1 MESGTSKSTG
11 YAELRREGLGAEF
24 FKHAFGE
31 PRHLHPGL
39 ERAHH
44 SGVTFLLF
52 ERFSYHLIG
61 DRHHRIEYTRTS
73 SMRMNG
79 SGERHLRPWS
89 AACSAPLTGIA
100 GGALHSCA
108 HFLFLSCLHGC
119 TALVPPDQEGAA

>member
-73 SMRMNG
+73 SMCMNG
-79 SGERHLRPWS
+79 SGDMRPAPTGPRRERHE
-89 AACSAPLTGIA
+89 CA
-100 GGALHSCA
+100 GH
-108 HFLFLSCLHGC
+108 
-119 TALVPPDQEGAA
+119 V